1 MDHQGLIHF
10 SGGVAFLTL
19 FLYVESF
26 TAHYHSAMTELERPN
41 PDTLLAAIQK
51 QDARAKRGKL
61 KVFFGMAPG
70 VGKTYAMLDAARR
83 ELATGRDVVIGYV
96 ETHKR
101 KETDALTE
109 GLPILPRLTME
120 YRGVALTEMDL
131 DAVLARRPQL
141 ALVDEFA
148 HTNAPGSR
156 HPKRC
161 QDVLE
166 LLDAGIDVF
175 TTLNVQHVESRAEA
189 VRQITGTT
197 IRETVPDTA
206 LDGATFE
213 LVDLPPDELRA
224 RLAAGKV
231 YVPEAARAA
240 QENFF
245 RSGNLSALRELALRF
260 AAEQVGQDVL
270 AYRQAHGVAD
280 PWKSGQRLLVAVSAS
295 PTSAA
300 LVRWTKRLAGEL
312 QAPWLAVYVELP
324 QPLGH
329 DEQSRLAKHL
339 ALARELGA
347 QVINTTD
354 GDVTRG
360 LLRVARE
367 QNATQ
372 LVVGKPVGWQ
382 ALHWLRG
389 GSVLNRLIRE
399 SGHIDIHA
407 VRAEG
412 ETPILRRPTT
422 PRFAAGDSRAYG
434 VAFGVVAGLTGLN
447 AILQNWLGYQSLAL
461 IYLLSVVVLAMFV
474 GRGPGLLAATL
485 TALLWD
491 FLFVPPVFTFR
502 ITEATDVMLFCTYFV
517 VALAM
522 GHLAA
527 RLRTQQAAE
536 RRREER
542 ATALYLLTRELAQA
556 SDFADLLAIV
566 IREVG
571 KASQADVA
579 LSLPEGTQDSALT
592 SYFASTWAMAEKEQS
607 VASWAFGHGQPAGR
621 GTDTLP
627 SAEGLHLPL
636 LAGERAV
643 GVLSLRFRDVSPL
656 AGEQRDLLEAFVRQI
671 ALVLDRQ
678 RLRDAEQEAKLV
690 SESERL
696 SKTLLNS
703 ISHEIRTPI
712 AAITSAAS
720 SLAEARDVGANPLQ
734 RTMVAEIQEAAGRL
748 NRLVGNLLNM
758 TRLESGHVKPKLDW
772 CDVADLIQVTLR
784 DLEKDLAGQKVT
796 MDAAAGLPLTRMD
809 FVLMQQVLTNLL
821 LNAAIHTP
829 PGTAIRV
836 AAMAE
841 AGALVVTVADEG
853 PGLPPDSLPLI
864 FEKFYRAPAAPS
876 GGTGLGLAI
885 VKGFVEAQ
893 GGQVKAENRPGG
905 GAVFAIRMPLGEPP
919 PVSQEAHE

>member
-1 MDHQGLIHF
+1 MSDE
-10 SGGVAFLTL
+10 T
-19 FLYVESF
+19 
-26 TAHYHSAMTELERPN
+26 RPN
-41 PDTLLAAIQK
+41 PDALLAAIQK
-51 QDARAKRGKL
+51 EDARTKRGKL

-70 VGKTYAMLDAARR
+70 VGKTYAMLEAARR
-83 ELATGRDVVIGYV
+83 ELAGGRDVVIGYV
-96 ETHKR
+96 ETHGR

-109 GLPILPRLTME
+109 GLPIVPRLTSE
-120 YRGVALTEMDL
+120 YRGVPLTEMDL

-156 HPKRC
+156 HPKRY

-189 VRQITGTT
+189 VRQITGVT
-197 IRETVPDTA
+197 IRETLPDTV
-206 LDGATFE
+206 LDGADFE
-213 LVDLPPDELRA
+213 LVDLPPEELRT

-231 YVPEAARAA
+231 YLPESARAA
-240 QENFF
+240 QEHYF
-245 RSGNLSALRELALRF
+245 RPGNLSALRELALRF
-260 AAEQVGQDVL
+260 AAEHVGQDVL
-270 AYRQAHGVAD
+270 AYRQAQGIAD

-300 LVRWTKRLAGEL
+300 LVRWTRRLAGEL

-324 QPLGH
+324 QALNA
-329 DEQSRLAKHL
+329 DEQARLSRHL

-347 QVINTTD
+347 QILTTTD
-354 GDVTRG
+354 DDVARG

-372 LVVGKPVGWQ
+372 IVVGKPLGWRG
-382 ALHWLRG
+382 LDVLRG
-389 GSVLNRLIRE
+389 GSLLSRLIRE

-412 ETPILRRPTT
+412 EAPLLRRLVT
-422 PRFAAGDSRAYG
+422 PRFEAGAARGYG
-434 VAFGVVAGLTGLN
+434 VALGFVAGTTGLN
-447 AILQNWLGYQSLAL
+447 AILQQRLGYQSVAL

-474 GRGPGLLAATL
+474 GRGPTLVAATL

-491 FLFVPPVFTFR
+491 FCFVPPVFTFR
-502 ITEATDVMLFCTYFV
+502 IQSLTDLMLFCTYFV

-527 RLRTQQAAE
+527 RLRAQQAAE
-536 RRREER
+536 RRREQR

-556 SDFADLLAIV
+556 SDFADLLAII

-571 KASQADVA
+571 KATQAETA
-579 LSLPEGTQDSALT
+579 LSLPEETQSVGLT
-592 SYFASTWAMAEKEQS
+592 PYFASTWAMAEKEQS
-607 VASWAFGHGQPAGR
+607 VASWAFLHRQPAGR

-636 LAGERAV
+636 MAGDHAV
-643 GVLSLRFRDVSPL
+643 GVLSLHFRDPALL
-656 AGEQRDLLEAFVRQI
+656 APDQRDLLDAFVRQI

-678 RLRDAEQEAKLV
+678 RLRDAEQQAKLV
-690 SESERL
+690 AESERL

-712 AAITSAAS
+712 AAITSAAGN
-720 SLAEARDVGANPLQ
+720 LAEACAAGAGEFERSMVG
-734 RTMVAEIQEAAGRL
+734 EIQEAARRL
-748 NRLVGNLLNM
+748 NRLVGNLLSM
-758 TRLESGHVKPKLDW
+758 TRLESGHVKAKLDW
-772 CDVADLIQVTLR
+772 CDVADLVQVTVKELQ
-784 DLEKDLAGQKVT
+784 KDLARHKVT
-796 MDAAAGLPLTRMD
+796 VAVANGLPLVRMD

-821 LNAAIHTP
+821 LNAAVHTP
-829 PGTAIRV
+829 SGTAV
-836 AAMAE
+836 QVNASVE
-841 AGALVVTVADEG
+841 ANTLALIVADNG
-853 PGLPPDSLPLI
+853 PGLPPDALPLI
-864 FEKFYRAPAAPS
+864 FDKFYRAPAAPA

-885 VKGFVEAQ
+885 VKGFVEAH
-893 GGQVKAENRPGG
+893 GGQVKAENRPSG
-905 GAVFAIRMPLGEPP
+905 GAVFTIRLPLAKAPA
-919 PVSQEAHE
+919 VAAEASV